1 MVEGGVLSTVTSR
14 SQTADPDNYQQPFG
28 WWDVFNEVL
37 YRKEADAEMARRG
50 GNEIIP
56 LYEKK

>member
-1 MVEGGVLSTVTSR
+1 VTSQ